1 MRPTDVGDETAIQ
14 RNRRFFRMVN
24 ARLLETDCAAVPPGE
39 DWRFFCECGA
49 KGCRARLDIARD
61 EMTRFCRVSGCHIV
75 APGHAEAA
83 DEVIVRGPGY
93 LLVSGDS

>member
-1 MRPTDVGDETAIQ
+1 MRPVDVGDESTIE

-24 ARLLETDCAAVPPGE
+24 ARLLETDDAAAPPDE

-49 KGCRARLDIARD
+49 KGCHARLDIARD
-61 EMTRFCRVSGCHIV
+61 EMTRFSRVSECRIV
-75 APGHAEAA
+75 APGHAEIA

-93 LLVSGDS
+93 LVVSG